1 MPAKPVPPAV
11 REAALQYLRELAKRT
26 GKQGGKARWKGTTPD
41 ERSRAMRAVRAQA
54 LTKGSKKPG
63 QKKS

>member
-1 MPAKPVPPAV
+1 MPAKRDVPPEV
-11 REAALQYLRELAKRT
+11 LQYLRDLGKQT
-26 GKQGGKARWKGTTPD
+26 GKQGGKARWKGIAPD